1 MTVHYIQVYQQNISV
16 GILMTIGIVPLPQAM
31 FMVFII
37 YWYTDEICSSI
48 YSNGYENCSFL
59 NMLIINVLLTDQ
71 FFPNGIVNWMKRVC
85 NIWRAF

>member
-1 MTVHYIQVYQQNISV
+1 MSV
-16 GILMTIGIVPLPQAM
+16 GIPMTIGIVPLPHAL

-37 YWYTDEICSSI
+37 YGYTDEICSSI
-48 YSNGYENCSFL
+48 YSSGYENCSFL

-71 FFPNGIVNWMKRVC
+71 FFPNGIINGMKRVC